1 MPALANAMGELG
13 EDKVPELEAIGDF
26 QGEMDRWRP
35 REDYRGLWPSQAGT
49 WCNIQGHTDVAE
61 DHSYQSAVHFAK
73 KGSMARPMTHLRL
86 TCSLICLKNTYHTQ
100 PDMKAYFRALSSHSS
115 AMMVY
120 LKKCFAKIFTNIYFP
135 PCSDTNREETCS
147 ESSEDKERPVMVADM
162 ERNKPGGGW
171 IGWKTPMVLV
181 MVNLQRRKVKL
192 VMWKIGF
199 LPHLSTSWPKVS
211 ELMMVP
217 TYVAEITQGP
227 RTF

>member
-1 MPALANAMGELG
+1 MPALANAMGEMG
-13 EDKVPELEAIGDF
+13 KDKVPELEAIGDF

-86 TCSLICLKNTYHTQ
+86 TCSLICFKNTYQTQ

-162 ERNKPGGGW
+162 ERNKPGG
-171 IGWKTPMVLV
+171 VLDWV
-181 MVNLQRRKVKL
+181 ENTNGLGHGQPAEEKSKVGDVEDRLPSPL
-192 VMWKIGF
+192 VHQLAKG
-199 LPHLSTSWPKVS
+199 
-211 ELMMVP
+211 E
-217 TYVAEITQGP
+217 
-227 RTF
+227 